1 MRFLTA
7 RWEHLV
13 LLNYLCPPTLLEP
26 LVPAGTELDTWQ
38 GETLVSLVG
47 FLFPTPVFLAY
58 LSLSTA
64 PLKKSICD
72 FTFADL
78 RLITGAP
85 SSSFASSFLD
95 GQLLQSPGVFTTN
108 RIWRSPCAIDGR

>member
-26 LVPAGTELDTWQ
+26 LVPAGRSWTPGKGKRLSVW
-38 GETLVSLVG
+38 LAS
-47 FLFPTPVFLAY
+47 FFPTPVFLAY